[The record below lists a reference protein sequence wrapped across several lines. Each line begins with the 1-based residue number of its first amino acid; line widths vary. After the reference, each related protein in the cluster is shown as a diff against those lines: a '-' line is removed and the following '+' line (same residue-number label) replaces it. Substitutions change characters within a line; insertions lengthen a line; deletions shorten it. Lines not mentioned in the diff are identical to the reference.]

1 MKKRPLSASSI
12 KTYLQCVLKYYY
24 RYEDKKP
31 RGGRTA
37 PLAFGSAVH
46 EALEFMHGEVS
57 KIGTPPDEELYD
69 RTLTVFMESATKNNL
84 DDLALFEEGRN
95 MLINRLDNVDP
106 EEKVIGLELRFE
118 LETPN
123 GTPFLGSIDKLIE
136 LDPETIV
143 IIDYKTS
150 RTALTQP
157 EADTDIQLSMYDLA
171 VSMMYPQY
179 KTIISALDY
188 LRLSDVVSHRT
199 PEQRLMFVDFLDAV
213 YKNILDTEKED
224 VEGNINTFCPWCD
237 ARSFCPQYT
246 ALVTDPDLVLEPLG
260 ALKDSD
266 FVSAWD
272 VTMSAKRIV
281 DYRQRELKADAAERM
296 KHTQNIKSNGRE
308 IYKTQQ
314 SRMSYD
320 ARTVFNIV
328 GQDEYVRMSSVNK
341 SAVDRFARDNPQ
353 HTKELEDKA
362 SFSFMSPSFRIRKL
376 KGDA

>member
-1 MKKRPLSASSI
+1 MRKRPLSASSI

-31 RGGRTA
+31 RFGKTA
-37 PLAFGSAVH
+37 PLAFGIAVH
-46 EALEFMHGEVS
+46 EALEFMHGEVAKTGVS
-57 KIGTPPDEELYD
+57 PDTEMYERVLG
-69 RTLTVFMESATKNNL
+69 VFMESATKNNL

-95 MLINRLDNVDP
+95 MLISRLDNIDP
-106 EEKVIGLELRFE
+106 EEKVVGLELKFE

-136 LDPETIV
+136 LDPETVV

-150 RTALTQP
+150 RTALTQE

-188 LRLSDVVSHRT
+188 LRLSDVVTHRT
-199 PEQRLMFVDFLDAV
+199 PEQRKMFVSFLDAV
-213 YKNILDTEKED
+213 YKNIVETEKGD
-224 VEGNINTFCPWCD
+224 VEANINAFCPWCD
-237 ARSFCPQYT
+237 ARSFCPDYK
-246 ALVTDPDLVLEPLG
+246 ALVTEPDLLLEPLG

-272 VTMSAKRIV
+272 VTMSAKRVV
-281 DYRQRELKADAAERM
+281 DYRQRELKAEAAERL
-296 KHTQNIKSNGRE
+296 KHSPNIRSKGRE

-320 ARTVFNIV
+320 PRTVFNIV
-328 GQDEYVRMSSVNK
+328 GQEEYVRMSSVNK

-353 HTKELEDKA
+353 HAKELEDKA
-362 SFSFMSPSFRIRKL
+362 SFSFMAPSFRIRNAK
-376 KGDA
+376 DDS